1 MAKASA
7 NADDDL
13 VAELSRSWVEEIASG
28 LTRTGRRL
36 EGGWPGTMSE
46 ARRLL
51 SIRLAAPKMQVTRQ
65 EFECLVK
72 TVYDEARGRWLA
84 IASRNQP
91 ALED

>member
-1 MAKASA
+1 M
-7 NADDDL
+7 
-13 VAELSRSWVEEIASG
+13 SRSWVEEIANG

-51 SIRLAAPKMQVTRQ
+51 SVRLASTKNQVSRQ
-65 EFECLVK
+65 EFDYLVK
-72 TVYDEARGRWLA
+72 TLYDEARGRWLA